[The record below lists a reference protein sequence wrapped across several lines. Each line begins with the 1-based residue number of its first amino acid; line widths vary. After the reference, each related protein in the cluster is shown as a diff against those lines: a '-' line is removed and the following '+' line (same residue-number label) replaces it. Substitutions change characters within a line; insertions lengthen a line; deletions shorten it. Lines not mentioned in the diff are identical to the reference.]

1 MRCSAILL
9 SILLVACGSNAK
21 RSCTPIPS
29 FSAPAGECVALA
41 EAPKP
46 PPPKPIE
53 KPPEPEPEPEPEPP
67 KPEPE
72 PEPPPPVVVTAD
84 KIELDRTVQFESGKA
99 KLVEDSKTLLGD
111 VAKVLTEHDEILLV
125 QVEGHTDAVGSS
137 RKNKKLSD
145 QRAKAVRAFLIA
157 AGINKKRLVAKG
169 FGKDKPVADNGTEE
183 GRFKNRRVDLKILK
197 RDESKMKKSE
207 DDEKKPSDEPKA
219 KKSEDEP
226 KAKKAA
232 ADEDDDEADEEAE
245 KPVKKKPKPKAKKK

>member
-1 MRCSAILL
+1 MRCSALL
-9 SILLVACGSNAK
+9 LCLLLVACGSNAK
-21 RSCTPIPS
+21 RTCTPIPS

-46 PPPKPIE
+46 PPPKPKPIE

-99 KLVEDSKTLLGD
+99 KLVEDSKTLLTD
-111 VAKVLTEHDEILLV
+111 VAKVLSEHDEILLV
-125 QVEGHTDAVGSS
+125 QIEGHTDAVGSN

-157 AGINKKRLVAKG
+157 AGISKKRLVAKG
-169 FGKDKPVADNGTEE
+169 FGEDKAIADNGTEE

-197 RDESKMKKSE
+197 RDESKVKS
-207 DDEKKPSDEPKA
+207 DEEPKA
-219 KKSEDEP
+219 KKP
-226 KAKKAA
+226 A
-232 ADEDDDEADEEAE
+232 ADDEEADDDKADEEAE
-245 KPVKKKPKPKAKKK
+245 KPKPKKKPKKKK